1 MAPGTVEKQ
10 SESTEAYPVSLD
22 SSLLSESNFE
32 GGWELEP
39 AAWDLGGGTYRQ
51 TGASLRQWD

>member
-1 MAPGTVEKQ
+1 MAPGTDEKQ
-10 SESTEAYPVSLD
+10 AESTEPYPVSLD

-39 AAWDLGGGTYRQ
+39 VAWDLGGGVPR
-51 TGASLRQWD
+51 